1 MGRPPIGKTAMTS
14 AERVRRHRQRHDT
27 TRKLERAARQFMAT
41 GEELMRL
48 LRESIFR
55 PNARPAKN
63 ASETR
68 EKVALRG
75 DIAEAALL
83 LLRELRRK
91 LAAARRRARPK
102 EK

>member
-68 EKVALRG
+68 EKIALRG

-83 LLRELRRK
+83 LRELRRK
-91 LAAARRRARPK
+91 LAAAWRRARPK

>member
-55 PNARPAKN
+55 LFG
-63 ASETR
+63 
-68 EKVALRG
+68 LRSWSC
-75 DIAEAALL
+75 EATLHW
-83 LLRELRRK
+83 
-91 LAAARRRARPK
+91 LAQFFQGGSAAGRAVSL
-102 EK
+102 